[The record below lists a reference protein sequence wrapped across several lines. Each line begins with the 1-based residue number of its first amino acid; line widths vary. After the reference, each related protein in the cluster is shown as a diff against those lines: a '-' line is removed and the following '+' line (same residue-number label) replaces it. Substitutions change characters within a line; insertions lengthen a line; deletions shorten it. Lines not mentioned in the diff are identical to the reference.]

1 MPKTFLGGITTPLGG
16 LTGAAPPSALNELN
30 QLGILYAETGEERYL
45 VAIRGVVRYVKAYQK
60 ITCGMN
66 RTQRIRTVTNP
77 KWTADVPYISL
88 YGTFFFFRSCL
99 LRLSIYL
106 APPISGGVGGR
117 GDA

>member
-88 YGTFFFFRSCL
+88 YGTFFLF
-99 LRLSIYL
+99 SIL
-106 APPISGGVGGR
+106 PPSPINIFSPPISGGVGGR